1 MEALKRAARME
12 HIHSD
17 IRGPLYLK
25 ALEMQKNGE
34 KVLELRTEP
43 FATQQLKEE
52 LLSDNRIFELLR
64 KNEIAVEQLGCA
76 QLDELGS
83 IEFYYN

>member
-34 KVLELRTEP
+34 KSAEAEH
-43 FATQQLKEE
+43 
-52 LLSDNRIFELLR
+52 R
-64 KNEIAVEQLGCA
+64 KS
-76 QLDELGS
+76 GS
-83 IEFYYN
+83 IRIRTSGQHPESHGRERR